1 MANKYHVL
9 LLWQS
14 DLVKESREVRK
25 FFKDFNK
32 KTAKKKYGVTFELI
46 DYCLDGQQGGRP
58 GGPTPEELLEAARDT
73 LAATVVL
80 SEAPQPSLPELP
92 GAATSPTLQRAAE
105 IAAGN
110 EFHRVIPLAPTDSD
124 FKDVAAA
131 AIAPVLEDPS
141 QPWAAKPA
149 EKSPTGDALEA
160 SRRDKLKSLA
170 DLGIDPWGQRF
181 DDPQP
186 IADIRKLEGEIQ
198 ATEQGPRGS
207 KVRAAG
213 RIMLQ
218 RSAGKLLFVDIKD
231 RTGNIQLLIGKKQI
245 GEENWKVAQ
254 LLDLGDIIGVDGQL
268 GKTKTGE
275 LTIFA
280 EKLHFLTKSL
290 EPPPEKHHGINDP
303 ELRQRM
309 RYLDLIHTEGV
320 LETFLART
328 KVVQSIRNTLNAE
341 GYFEIEGPTLH
352 AVAGGAAARPF
363 ITHHNTLDMELYLR
377 IALELHLK
385 RLLVGGMERVY
396 ELGRVYRNE
405 GVSPRHNPEF
415 TMLEVYQAYGNYET
429 MMDLTERLVVDAID
443 AIGGERKLPWG
454 EDVIDFTPPFA
465 RRTYA
470 ELFEAHTGVAPNDQ
484 AAVEKLSREIGFEPS
499 NKHPDVVKNEVFEE
513 YVEDKLKGPIF
524 VLDYPA
530 SICPLT
536 KRKASD
542 PDIAERFELFIEGME
557 VANAYTELND
567 PDLQEELFKTQLA
580 GLPDENSMAKMD
592 HDFIRALRHGM
603 PPAGGL
609 GVGIDRLVM
618 LLTNSQTIREVIL
631 FPLLRHEATG

>member
-9 LLWQS
+9 LIWQS

-25 FFKDFNK
+25 FFKEFNK
-32 KTAKKKYGVTFELI
+32 KTAKPNWGVTFELI
-46 DYCLDGQQGGRP
+46 DYCIDGQQGGRP
-58 GGPTPEELLEAARDT
+58 GAPTAEELLEAAKET
-73 LAATVVL
+73 LAATIML
-80 SEAPQPSLPELP
+80 SDSTPVSELP
-92 GAATSPTLQRAAE
+92 APTTRILQ
-105 IAAGN
+105 IASEPVFAN
-110 EFHRVIPLAPTDSD
+110 EFHRMIYLSPTDGD
-124 FKDVAAA
+124 FKEMAAD
-131 AIAPVLEDPS
+131 AIVLELADTS
-141 QPWAAKPA
+141 RPWVAGATDQA
-149 EKSPTGDALEA
+149 VAGDALEA
-160 SRRDKLKSLA
+160 SRRDKLQA
-170 DLGIDPWGQRF
+170 IEELGHDPWGQRF
-181 DDPQP
+181 DDVQA
-186 IADIRKLEGEIQ
+186 IADIRACENQIEE
-198 ATEQGPRGS
+198 TEHGPRGPN
-207 KVRAAG
+207 VRAAG

-218 RSAGKLLFVDIKD
+218 RTGGKLLFLDIKD
-231 RTGNIQLLIGKKQI
+231 RTGRIQLLVGRKQI
-245 GEENWKVAQ
+245 GEENWALAQ

-309 RYLDLIHTEGV
+309 RYLDLIHTDGV

-328 KVVQSIRNTLNAE
+328 KVVQSIRKTLNDD
-341 GYFEIEGPTLH
+341 GYIEIEGPTLH
-352 AVAGGAAARPF
+352 SIAGGAAARPF
-363 ITHHNTLDMELYLR
+363 VTHHNTLDMELYLR

-405 GVSPRHNPEF
+405 GISPKHNPEF

-429 MMDLTERLVVDAID
+429 MMDLTENLVVNAID
-443 AIGGERKLPWG
+443 ACGGGRKLPWG
-454 EDVIDFTPPFA
+454 EREIDFTPPFA

-470 ELFEAHTGVAPNDQ
+470 DLFADHTGVAADDEAGVKKL
-484 AAVEKLSREIGFEPS
+484 AAEIGFETTD
-499 NKHPDVVKNEVFEE
+499 KHPDVIKNEVFEE
-513 YVEDKLKGPIF
+513 KVEDRLTGPIF
-524 VLDYPA
+524 VTDYPA

-536 KRKASD
+536 KRKAGD
-542 PDIAERFELFIEGME
+542 ATIAERFEMFIQGME
-557 VANAYTELND
+557 IANAYTELND

-580 GLPDENSMAKMD
+580 GMSDEDSMAKMD
-592 HDFIRALRHGM
+592 TDFIRALRHGM

-631 FPLLRHEATG
+631 FPLLRQEA